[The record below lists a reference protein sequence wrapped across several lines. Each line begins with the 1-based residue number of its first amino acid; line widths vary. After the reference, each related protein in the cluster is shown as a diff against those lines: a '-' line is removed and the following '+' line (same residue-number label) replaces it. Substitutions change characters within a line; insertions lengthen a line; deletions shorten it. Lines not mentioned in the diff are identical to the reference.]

1 MRASDNESSVHRLR
15 MKIDS
20 LMYGWQGMEKD
31 SGESLFLLEPT
42 STEAM
47 RDPQGAEICK
57 QDLWSSRV

>member
-1 MRASDNESSVHRLR
+1 

-20 LMYGWQGMEKD
+20 LLYGCQGMEKD
-31 SGESLFLLEPT
+31 SGESLFPLEPT

-47 RDPQGAEICK
+47 RDPQGAEIRK